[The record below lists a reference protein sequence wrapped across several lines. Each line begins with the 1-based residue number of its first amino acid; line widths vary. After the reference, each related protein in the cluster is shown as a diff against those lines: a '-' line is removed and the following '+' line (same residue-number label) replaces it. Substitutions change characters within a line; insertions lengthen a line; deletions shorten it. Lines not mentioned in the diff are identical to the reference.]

1 MTLISFVHFQGGIP
15 TLVFLPPYSPELQ
28 PAERLWQLTD
38 APLKN
43 RHFETLAH
51 LQLTLAAQCQ
61 WLEKQW
67 DQVKALTSFHWWP
80 KITI

>member
-1 MTLISFVHFQGGIP
+1 
-15 TLVFLPPYSPELQ
+15 SPELQ

-51 LQLTLAAQCQ
+51 LQVMLAAQCR
-61 WLEKQW
+61 WLEGQC
-67 DQVKALTSFHWWP
+67 DRVKALTDFHWWP
-80 KITI
+80 KITN